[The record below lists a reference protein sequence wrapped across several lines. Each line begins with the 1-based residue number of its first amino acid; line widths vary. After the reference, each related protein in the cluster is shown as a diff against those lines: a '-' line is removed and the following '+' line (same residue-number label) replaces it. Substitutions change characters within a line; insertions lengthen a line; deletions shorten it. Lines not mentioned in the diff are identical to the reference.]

1 MVAVAQTKQ
10 AQRTKA
16 LREEENEAV
25 RAFVRNIIRDR
36 FDGNQSAAAK
46 KWGVTQPMISD
57 LLSRK
62 RGAGMKLLSAVS
74 TYSGISIDQ
83 ILGKAPLPE
92 LIVELQ
98 DRYPNRVEAARFARA
113 SGVEEEAVQVV
124 LSYELKSDDDPSP
137 MWWLDQMRAE
147 ASRMRFARLTPEK
160 TPEQVVEERRQAR
173 PHEDELA
180 ALEEERRRKM
190 AERKARMQQGK

>member
-147 ASRMRFARLTPEK
+147 ASRMRFARLAPEK